1 MNNKTL
7 ATILEQIRIT
17 DLLLLIAIIILIVLL
32 LLVIRLMKT
41 KSESAG
47 FDKKE
52 LGQLLTDVRVNN
64 LKDTMTSINNQNNEI
79 NELKNAVVLSLK
91 DASNLNQS
99 ELYKF
104 LSETKTKLDD
114 LQNTFNQASQTSNH
128 LNANSIALLIEKTT
142 KEMNELKTSL
152 ISEMNQS
159 NQSSHKQINDQNIQ
173 TQAQITNQIKDLRLE
188 VQKSLTDGFIKND
201 QAIQDFIA
209 KTAAIEASTRQIENL
224 RKEINQFNNI
234 LSNQKTR
241 GNFGE
246 DVLEQIFINIFGD
259 QAKGIFYQSQV
270 DLIKTFDLKSDTEHK
285 NIVVDFMFNITT
297 DNGILPLSIDA
308 KFPYSNYLPLL
319 DENLS
324 IVDRDLAKKKFKVDV
339 KARLKEV
346 KKYIIEGK
354 TAPYAI
360 MFVPA
365 EAVFIDIF
373 KEFPDIIE
381 QARND
386 RIIIASPSLIVS
398 IIQIL
403 QFILK
408 DYRLRSHS
416 DDILRLIDN
425 IGIEFKRFSNRF
437 EEHKKHIDKL
447 NDSLKQLDITSS
459 KLLADFDQ
467 AKNFMQDKEAPKNPD
482 L

>member
-308 KFPYSNYLPLL
+308 KF
-319 DENLS
+319 
-324 IVDRDLAKKKFKVDV
+324 
-339 KARLKEV
+339 
-346 KKYIIEGK
+346 
-354 TAPYAI
+354 
-360 MFVPA
+360 
-365 EAVFIDIF
+365 
-373 KEFPDIIE
+373 
-381 QARND
+381 
-386 RIIIASPSLIVS
+386 LIVTTCH
-398 IIQIL
+398 
-403 QFILK
+403 
-408 DYRLRSHS
+408 Y
-416 DDILRLIDN
+416 
-425 IGIEFKRFSNRF
+425 
-437 EEHKKHIDKL
+437 
-447 NDSLKQLDITSS
+447 
-459 KLLADFDQ
+459 
-467 AKNFMQDKEAPKNPD
+467 
-482 L
+482 